1 MGGKKKASGDA
12 GKGEKIFKNLC
23 AVCHSLS
30 AHSTGPALGGVA
42 GSAIASQS
50 GFAYSAALSS
60 KATQKWTDATLD
72 KWIKSPADFAPGN
85 SMAFAGVASGK
96 DRSDLIAYLKGG

>member
-1 MGGKKKASGDA
+1 MALLDQLLPRSLDLLIRNFYSSRHRLNSLFAS
-12 GKGEKIFKNLC
+12 
-23 AVCHSLS
+23 
-30 AHSTGPALGGVA
+30 
-42 GSAIASQS
+42 
-50 GFAYSAALSS
+50 SAALSS